1 MMTPA
6 RLLTL
11 LILLTVPAPALAQS
25 VAAGST
31 SPQTPWGDPD
41 LQGIWDYRTMTPLER
56 PRDLAG
62 KEVFTAEEAA
72 AYEQAQA
79 DSRADYDALPTVH
92 AKFWL
97 DYGTELTADRRT
109 SLIVNP
115 PDGRVPARTEEAQA
129 RARAR
134 AEKRART
141 HSIQDRSITERCVV
155 GFNAGPPMNPGAYN
169 NNLMLLQMPGMVVL
183 HNEMVHEVRVVPL
196 DGRDHL
202 ASGIRQLRGD
212 SRGHWDGQTLVVET
226 TNFTDR
232 TSYMGSGEDMRVI
245 ERFSRIDD
253 GTLLYEHT
261 VEDADSFA
269 QPWTAVVPMTRT
281 DGPMFEFA
289 CHEGNYGLTNILSA
303 ARAEER
309 RAMSMSRDGLASS
322 PQ

>member
-11 LILLTVPAPALAQS
+11 LTLLTVPAPALAQA

-62 KEVFTAEEAA
+62 KDVFTAEEAA

-79 DSRADYDALPTVH
+79 DSRSDYDALPTVH

-141 HSIQDRSITERCVV
+141 HSIQDRSITERCVI

-169 NNLMLLQMPGMVVL
+169 NNLMLLQMPGIVVL
-183 HNEMVHEVRVVPL
+183 HNEMVHEVRVIPL

-202 ASGIRQLRGD
+202 PDGIRQLRGD
-212 SRGHWDGQTLVVET
+212 SRGQWDGKTLVVET

-232 TSYMGSGEDMRVI
+232 TNYMGSGEDMRVI

-253 GTLLYEHT
+253 GTLLYEYT

-281 DGPMFEFA
+281 DGPMFEFG

-303 ARAEER
+303 ARSEER
-309 RAMSMSRDGLASS
+309 REAPSGAR
-322 PQ
+322 

>member
-11 LILLTVPAPALAQS
+11 LTLLTVPAPALAQA

-62 KEVFTAEEAA
+62 KDVFTAEEAA

-79 DSRADYDALPTVH
+79 DSRSDYDALPTVH

-141 HSIQDRSITERCVV
+141 HSIQDRSITERCVI

-169 NNLMLLQMPGMVVL
+169 NNLMLLQMPGIVVL
-183 HNEMVHEVRVVPL
+183 HNEMVHEVRVIPL

-202 ASGIRQLRGD
+202 PDEIRQLRGD
-212 SRGHWDGQTLVVET
+212 SRGQWDGKTLVVET

-232 TSYMGSGEDMRVI
+232 TNYMGSGEDMRVI

-253 GTLLYEHT
+253 GTLLYEYT

-303 ARAEER
+303 ARSEER
-309 RAMSMSRDGLASS
+309 REALSGAR
-322 PQ
+322 

>member
-1 MMTPA
+1 MTPKTRAA
-6 RLLTL
+6 RC
-11 LILLTVPAPALAQS
+11 LIVLAVLTVPALALAQT
-25 VAAGST
+25 AAAPS
-31 SPQTPWGDPD
+31 GDPD
-41 LQGIWDYRTMTPLER
+41 LHGIWDYRTMTPLQR
-56 PRDLAG
+56 PRDLAQ
-62 KEVFTAEEAA
+62 KATFTVEEAA

-109 SLIVNP
+109 SLIVDP
-115 PDGRVPARTEEAQA
+115 PDGRVPAQTQRAQA
-129 RARAR
+129 RARER

-141 HSIQDRSITERCVV
+141 HSIQDRSITERCVL

-169 NNLMLLQMPGMVVL
+169 NNVMLLQVPGMVVL
-183 HNEMVHEVRVVPL
+183 HNEMVHEVRFIPL

-202 ASGIRQLRGD
+202 PDSVRQLRGD
-212 SRGHWDGQTLVVET
+212 SRGHWEGRTLVVET

-232 TSYMGSGEDMRVI
+232 TNYLGSGEGMRLI
-245 ERFSRIDD
+245 ERFTRTDQSGLR
-253 GTLLYEHT
+253 YEYT
-261 VEDADSFA
+261 VEDPASFEA
-269 QPWTAVVPMTRT
+269 PWTVSLPMTKT

-309 RAMSMSRDGLASS
+309 REASS
-322 PQ
+322 SPR

>member
-1 MMTPA
+1 MMTAA

-11 LILLTVPAPALAQS
+11 LTLLTVPAPALAQS
-25 VAAGST
+25 VDAGST

-62 KEVFTAEEAA
+62 KDVFTAEEAA

-115 PDGRVPARTEEAQA
+115 PDGRIPARTEEAQA

-141 HSIQDRSITERCVV
+141 HSIQDRSITERCVI

-183 HNEMVHEVRVVPL
+183 HNEMVHEVRVIPL

-202 ASGIRQLRGD
+202 PDGIRQLRGD
-212 SRGHWDGQTLVVET
+212 SRGYWDRKTLVVET

-232 TSYMGSGEDMRVI
+232 TNYMGSGEDMRVI

-253 GTLLYEHT
+253 GALLYEYT
-261 VEDADSFA
+261 VEDAESFA

-303 ARAEER
+303 ARSEER
-309 RAMSMSRDGLASS
+309 REASS
-322 PQ
+322 GAR

>member
-1 MMTPA
+1 VLA
-6 RLLTL
+6 V
-11 LILLTVPAPALAQS
+11 LTVPALALAQT
-25 VAAGST
+25 AAAPS
-31 SPQTPWGDPD
+31 GDPD
-41 LQGIWDYRTMTPLER
+41 LHGIWDYRTMTPLQR
-56 PRDLAG
+56 PRDLAQ
-62 KEVFTAEEAA
+62 KDTFTVEEAA

-109 SLIVNP
+109 SLIVDP
-115 PDGRVPARTEEAQA
+115 PDGRVPAQTQRAQA
-129 RARAR
+129 RARER

-141 HSIQDRSITERCVV
+141 HSIQDRSITERCVL

-169 NNLMLLQMPGMVVL
+169 NNVMLLQVPGMVVL
-183 HNEMVHEVRVVPL
+183 HNEMVHELRFIPL

-202 ASGIRQLRGD
+202 PDSVRQLRGD
-212 SRGHWDGQTLVVET
+212 SRGHWEGRTLVVET

-232 TSYMGSGEDMRVI
+232 TNYLGSGEGMRLI
-245 ERFSRIDD
+245 ERFTRTDQSGLR
-253 GTLLYEHT
+253 YEYT
-261 VEDADSFA
+261 VEDPVSFEA
-269 QPWTAVVPMTRT
+269 PWTVSLPMTKT

-309 RAMSMSRDGLASS
+309 RDAANS
-322 PQ
+322 PR

>member
-1 MMTPA
+1 VLA
-6 RLLTL
+6 V
-11 LILLTVPAPALAQS
+11 LTVPALALAQT
-25 VAAGST
+25 AAAPS
-31 SPQTPWGDPD
+31 GDPD
-41 LQGIWDYRTMTPLER
+41 LHGIWDYRTMTPLQR
-56 PRDLAG
+56 PRDLAQ
-62 KEVFTAEEAA
+62 KATFTVEEAA

-109 SLIVNP
+109 SLIVDP
-115 PDGRVPARTEEAQA
+115 PDGRVPAQTQRAQA
-129 RARAR
+129 RARER

-141 HSIQDRSITERCVV
+141 HSIQDRSITERCVL

-169 NNLMLLQMPGMVVL
+169 NNVMLLQVPGMVVL
-183 HNEMVHEVRVVPL
+183 HNEMVHEVRFIPL

-202 ASGIRQLRGD
+202 PDSVRQLRGD
-212 SRGHWDGQTLVVET
+212 SRGHWEGRTLVVET

-232 TSYMGSGEDMRVI
+232 TNYLGSGEGMRLI
-245 ERFSRIDD
+245 ERFTRTDQSGLR
-253 GTLLYEHT
+253 YEYT
-261 VEDADSFA
+261 VEDPASFEA
-269 QPWTAVVPMTRT
+269 PWTVSLPMTKT

-309 RAMSMSRDGLASS
+309 RDAANS
-322 PQ
+322 PR

>member
-1 MMTPA
+1 MTPKTRAA
-6 RLLTL
+6 RC
-11 LILLTVPAPALAQS
+11 LIVLAVLTVPALALAQT
-25 VAAGST
+25 AAAPS
-31 SPQTPWGDPD
+31 GDPD
-41 LQGIWDYRTMTPLER
+41 LHGIWDYRTMTPLQR
-56 PRDLAG
+56 PRDLAQ
-62 KEVFTAEEAA
+62 KATFTVEEAA

-109 SLIVNP
+109 SLIVDP
-115 PDGRVPARTEEAQA
+115 PDGRVPAQTQRAQA
-129 RARAR
+129 RARER

-141 HSIQDRSITERCVV
+141 HSIQDRSITERCVL

-169 NNLMLLQMPGMVVL
+169 NNVMLLQVPGMVVL
-183 HNEMVHEVRVVPL
+183 HNEMVHELRFIPL

-202 ASGIRQLRGD
+202 PDSVRQLRGD
-212 SRGHWDGQTLVVET
+212 SRGHWEGRTLVVET

-232 TSYMGSGEDMRVI
+232 TNYLGSGEGMRLI
-245 ERFSRIDD
+245 ERFTRTDQSGLR
-253 GTLLYEHT
+253 YEYT
-261 VEDADSFA
+261 VEDPASFEA
-269 QPWTAVVPMTRT
+269 PWTVSLPMTKT

-309 RAMSMSRDGLASS
+309 RDASNPSR
-322 PQ
+322 

>member
-1 MMTPA
+1 MTLKTRAA
-6 RLLTL
+6 RC
-11 LILLTVPAPALAQS
+11 LIVLAVLTVPALALAQT
-25 VAAGST
+25 AAAPS
-31 SPQTPWGDPD
+31 GDPD
-41 LQGIWDYRTMTPLER
+41 LHGIWDYRTMTPLQR
-56 PRDLAG
+56 PRDLAQ
-62 KEVFTAEEAA
+62 KATFTVEEAA

-109 SLIVNP
+109 SLIVDP
-115 PDGRVPARTEEAQA
+115 PDGRVPAQTQRAQA
-129 RARAR
+129 RARER

-141 HSIQDRSITERCVV
+141 HSIQDRSITERCVL

-169 NNLMLLQMPGMVVL
+169 NNVMLLQVPGMVVL
-183 HNEMVHEVRVVPL
+183 HNEMVHEVRFIPL

-202 ASGIRQLRGD
+202 PDSVRQLRGD
-212 SRGHWDGQTLVVET
+212 SRGHWEGRTLVVET

-232 TSYMGSGEDMRVI
+232 TNYLGSGEGMRLI
-245 ERFSRIDD
+245 ERFTRTDQSGLR
-253 GTLLYEHT
+253 YEYT
-261 VEDADSFA
+261 VEDPVSFEA
-269 QPWTAVVPMTRT
+269 PWTVSLPMTKT

-309 RAMSMSRDGLASS
+309 RDASNPSR
-322 PQ
+322 